1 MQKLIFAGAL
11 VAFAG
16 FAVAGDDPFPKRF
29 KPNQYAQV
37 VELIET
43 NMQPG
48 GEFESTAAE
57 QARVRTLL
65 GEIGSLLTG
74 NERLADLDQNEK
86 SAIEKRR
93 AEINTILAANMVQ
106 VAAAPPP
113 ATNNKRPR
121 KASSLLDSR
130 PALPNDY

>member
-1 MQKLIFAGAL
+1 MHKLIIAGAL

-16 FAVAGDDPFPKRF
+16 SAVAGDDPFPKRF
-29 KPNQYAQV
+29 KPNQYTQV

-48 GEFESTAAE
+48 GEFESTADE

-65 GEIGSLLTG
+65 GEIGSLLQG

-86 SAIEKRR
+86 DAIEKRR
-93 AEINTILAANMVQ
+93 AAINTILVANMKRE
-106 VAAAPPP
+106 VAARTQP
-113 ATNNKRPR
+113 AGKRPR
-121 KASSLLDSR
+121 KAADMLEGR
-130 PALPNDY
+130 PAVPEDY

>member
-1 MQKLIFAGAL
+1 MRKFIIAGAL

-16 FAVAGDDPFPKRF
+16 SAVAGDDPFPKRF

-48 GEFESTAAE
+48 GEFQSTPAE

-65 GEIGSLLTG
+65 GEIGSLLEG

-86 SAIEKRR
+86 DAIEKRR
-93 AEINTILAANMVQ
+93 AEINTILEANMKPQ
-106 VAAAPPP
+106 TVARTQP
-113 ATNNKRPR
+113 TSKRPR
-121 KASSLLDSR
+121 KASAMLEAR
-130 PALPNDY
+130 PALPEDY

>member
-1 MQKLIFAGAL
+1 MQKLILAGAL
-11 VAFAG
+11 VAFSG

-29 KPNQYAQV
+29 KPNQYGQV

-48 GEFESTAAE
+48 GEFESTPDE

-65 GEIGSLLTG
+65 AEIGSLLTG

-86 SAIEKRR
+86 IAIEKRR
-93 AEINTILAANMVQ
+93 AQINAILAANVKH
-106 VAAAPPP
+106 VAAVQQP
-113 ATNNKRPR
+113 TKKRPR
-121 KASSLLDSR
+121 KASSMLEGR
-130 PALPNDY
+130 PAVPTDY